1 MKLKDISSQFPPP
14 SPTHPVGFF
23 SGLLRTVRSNIGS
36 PVFRKGRRKSEINQ
50 NFLSFPSPFQFL
62 AGSIFLYVLIP
73 REVVVYWKRFKVFRF
88 GCGEIKSVPTLL

>member
-36 PVFRKGRRKSEINQ
+36 PVFRKGRRKSEIIQ
-50 NFLSFPSPFQFL
+50 TFLSFPSPLQSL
-62 AGSIFLYVLIP
+62 AGSIFPRYINTSGGSRVLE
-73 REVVVYWKRFKVFRF
+73 EVR
-88 GCGEIKSVPTLL
+88 GI